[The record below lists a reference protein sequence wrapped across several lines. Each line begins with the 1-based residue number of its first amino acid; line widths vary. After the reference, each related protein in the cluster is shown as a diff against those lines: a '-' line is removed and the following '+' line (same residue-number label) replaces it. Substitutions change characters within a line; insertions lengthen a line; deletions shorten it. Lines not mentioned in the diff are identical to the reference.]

1 MCPLGGECE
10 ISEIVY
16 KATITN
22 VSDTK
27 VYFGLT
33 SRKFIERYRLH
44 KSSMK
49 LRDSKH
55 HTTLSKEV
63 WRLRDLGYSPSVT
76 FTIHKRA
83 KAAQAAATRCD
94 LCITEKF
101 SIITCTEPGLLNS
114 NDELFSKC
122 KHKAKWKIS
131 KVIWFDLNIPTVYI
145 NDVTYEKL
153 HATST
158 FTITE
163 IYSARIEDEDNL
175 FLISIF

>member
-1 MCPLGGECE
+1 MSPSCMPNVSRIIAGINKSKLNVSQTPQTEASCKCTEVICPLGGECE

-22 VSDTK
+22 VPDTK

-131 KVIWFDLNIPTVYI
+131 KVI
-145 NDVTYEKL
+145 
-153 HATST
+153 
-158 FTITE
+158 
-163 IYSARIEDEDNL
+163 
-175 FLISIF
+175 